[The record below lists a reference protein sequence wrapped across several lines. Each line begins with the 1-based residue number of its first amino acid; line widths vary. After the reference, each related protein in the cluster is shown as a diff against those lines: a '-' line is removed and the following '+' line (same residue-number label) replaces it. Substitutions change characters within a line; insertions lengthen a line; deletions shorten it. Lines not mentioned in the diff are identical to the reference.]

1 MTFEDLA
8 KALGSKQE
16 DFVFSYED
24 VSVSSTIS
32 ITPGATISG
41 ASAWSELYTTEYSDT
56 TSPSEPAAVIETK
69 KHSELLMRK
78 IAKKMQAYQDEYGR
92 RKDEAMKRTKV
103 GGSAYP
109 DAP

>member
-8 KALGSKQE
+8 KALGSKRQ
-16 DFVFSYED
+16 DNIFVD
-24 VSVSSTIS
+24 GTVSSTIS
-32 ITPGATISG
+32 IAPGVTISG
-41 ASAWSELYTTEYSDT
+41 TTAWSELYTTEYSDT
-56 TSPSEPAAVIETK
+56 TSPSEPVAVIETEK
-69 KHSELLMRK
+69 SLEIMKK

-103 GGSAYP
+103 GGSAYL